1 MPRARAVGQ
10 AARIFIGEADRSKG
24 RPLYEVIVRTAREMG
39 LPGAT
44 VFRGVEGFGARSV
57 LHTARILRLS
67 EDLPILIE
75 VIDLPQ
81 RLEPFLE
88 TIDELLDQAG
98 CSALITLEDVRI
110 IRYGPRTK
118 NSSSS

>member
-1 MPRARAVGQ
+1 MTTIRAVGQ
-10 AARIFIGEADRSKG
+10 SARIFIGEADRCKG
-24 RPLYEVIVRTAREMG
+24 RPLYETIVRLAREMG

-75 VIDLPQ
+75 VVDLPQ
-81 RLEPFLE
+81 RLEPFL
-88 TIDELLDQAG
+88 DEVERLLDDAD
-98 CSALITLEDVRI
+98 CSALVTLEDVRI
-110 IRYGPRTK
+110 IRYGPK
-118 NSSSS
+118 EP

>member
-10 AARIFIGEADRSKG
+10 AARIFIGEADRIKG

-118 NSSSS
+118 SASSS